1 MAGLVIGFLFL
12 GALIGITVSAAL
24 VPLGL
29 VSLPILGLML
39 RCADGLA
46 AGERVRFD
54 VLLGARIPGWP
65 ADPRRGYRW
74 LVIPRRVTVFGRATG
89 REIAYALLRLPVSLV
104 TAVLSLM
111 VWTMGVVLLTLPLY
125 GGLLPGGGP
134 RSTARC

>member
-1 MAGLVIGFLFL
+1 MFLIRDQVAPRTWLALTHHVAGLVIGFLFL

-54 VLLGARIPGWP
+54 VLLGTRIPGWQ
-65 ADPRRGYRW
+65 AARGA
-74 LVIPRRVTVFGRATG
+74 ATAG
-89 REIAYALLRLPVSLV
+89 WS
-104 TAVLSLM
+104 S
-111 VWTMGVVLLTLPLY
+111 
-125 GGLLPGGGP
+125 PGGS
-134 RSTARC
+134 RSSAAPPGARSPTRSSGCRSAWSRRCCP